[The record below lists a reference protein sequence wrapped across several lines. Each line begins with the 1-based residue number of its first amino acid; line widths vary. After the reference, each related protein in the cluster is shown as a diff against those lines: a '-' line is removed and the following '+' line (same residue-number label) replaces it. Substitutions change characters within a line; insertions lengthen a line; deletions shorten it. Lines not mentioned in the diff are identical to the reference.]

1 MALIFLILK
10 FRFFFQAELKE
21 KDRLRDEAK
30 KLKRLETS
38 FRTLLSDKFGEDI
51 TPESQWED
59 IVGKIEN
66 ESAFKAVT
74 GRAILP
80 LPGSSSR
87 QLSPELSNRARVA
100 SVG

>member
-1 MALIFLILK
+1 M
-10 FRFFFQAELKE
+10 FQAELKE

>member
-1 MALIFLILK
+1 MSLCYCIDFSSLK
-10 FRFFFQAELKE
+10 ISFFQAELKE

-74 GRAILP
+74 GRATNSFFLFP
-80 LPGSSSR
+80 FYKK
-87 QLSPELSNRARVA
+87 
-100 SVG
+100 

>member
-10 FRFFFQAELKE
+10 FQAELKE

-51 TPESQWED
+51 TPGLATNS
-59 IVGKIEN
+59 I
-66 ESAFKAVT
+66 F
-74 GRAILP
+74 
-80 LPGSSSR
+80 
-87 QLSPELSNRARVA
+87 
-100 SVG
+100 

>member
-1 MALIFLILK
+1 MSLCYCIDFSSRKIS
-10 FRFFFQAELKE
+10 FFQAELKE

-74 GRAILP
+74 GRATNSFFA
-80 LPGSSSR
+80 GCSSKS
-87 QLSPELSNRARVA
+87 LFYLE
-100 SVG
+100 GK

>member
-10 FRFFFQAELKE
+10 FRGFFQAELKE

-74 GRAILP
+74 GQATNSIFFCFLF
-80 LPGSSSR
+80 LK
-87 QLSPELSNRARVA
+87 NH
-100 SVG
+100 